1 MMKTAAVNRI
11 STQTGVAGFKAVNR
25 IFDKWGVELAQRLAM
40 LRLPRSTYYK
50 YTQHPDAIKLDS
62 DQLTRISYV
71 LNIYAALKLVFNN
84 QDNVN
89 GFVKMPNH
97 NPFFNGRTPLD
108 VMGSGVM
115 SDMYETFKRIDGMR
129 GAGW

>member
-1 MMKTAAVNRI
+1 MKNAATHRI
-11 STQTGVAGFKAVNR
+11 NAETGAVGFKAVNN
-25 IFDKWGVELAQRLAM
+25 IFDKWGVDLGQRLAM

-50 YTQHPDAIKLDS
+50 YCQNPDSIKLDS
-62 DQLTRISYV
+62 DQLTRISYI
-71 LNIYAALKLVFNN
+71 LNIYAALKIIFNN
-84 QDNVN
+84 GDNVN

-108 VMGSGVM
+108 IMGSGVM
-115 SDMYETFKRIDGMR
+115 SDMYETFKRIDSMR

>member
-1 MMKTAAVNRI
+1 MNTTTANQV
-11 STQTGVAGFKAVNR
+11 STQTGAVGFKAVNR
-25 IFDKWGVELAQRLAM
+25 IFDKWGVDLAQRLAM

-50 YTQHPDAIKLDS
+50 YTQSPDSIKLDS

-71 LNIYAALKLVFNN
+71 LNIYAALKIIFNN
-84 QDNVN
+84 RDNVN

>member
-1 MMKTAAVNRI
+1 MNNTATHADLAQAGAI
-11 STQTGVAGFKAVNR
+11 GFKTVNN
-25 IFDKWGVELAQRLAM
+25 IFDQWGVDLSQRLAM
-40 LRLPRSTYYK
+40 LRLARSTYYK
-50 YTQHPDAIKLDS
+50 YLQQPESIKLDS
-62 DQLTRISYV
+62 DQLTRISYI
-71 LNIYAALKLVFNN
+71 LNMYSALRILFNN

-97 NPFFNGRTPLD
+97 NPFFNGRTPLEI
-108 VMGSGVM
+108 MGTGVM